1 MGRSLFVL
9 LSVTCYVNVGVNS
22 ISGVGAAA
30 VINLHSSSLDGSDGR
45 GEAYTMIADGTMQQ
59 LHILFAAAHNY

>member
-1 MGRSLFVL
+1 ML
-9 LSVTCYVNVGVNS
+9 CIVNVL
-22 ISGVGAAA
+22 AA

-59 LHILFAAAHNY
+59 LHILFAAAHNYWLLDEGECEGGLMGVGKDC